1 MALFEEAFSHGPYL
15 YYHLLSGV
23 DLTLKGNK
31 YIHGF
36 FEVNKG
42 KEFVGYSLVNVS
54 EFKNRV
60 LYYYFFSRHQ
70 KTLFYHIISK
80 VLVVLQKAFRIQRN
94 FPYVFAYGS
103 QWVSITNDFV
113 NYILSKGV
121 DILFLYRKTT
131 CCDEVFI
138 QTLLLNSSFIENIY
152 NKDDEFKSCVR
163 KIDWNRG
170 NPYVWTND
178 DFDELM
184 RSDAIFARKF
194 DNSDM
199 EIVKRIKKGV
209 ME

>member
-1 MALFEEAFSHGPYL
+1 MFLGFAPLNHAY
-15 YYHLLSGV
+15 V
-23 DLTLKGNK
+23 TL
-31 YIHGF
+31 
-36 FEVNKG
+36 
-42 KEFVGYSLVNVS
+42 
-54 EFKNRV
+54 FKN
-60 LYYYFFSRHQ
+60 
-70 KTLFYHIISK
+70 
-80 VLVVLQKAFRIQRN
+80 
-94 FPYVFAYGS
+94 
-103 QWVSITNDFV
+103 
-113 NYILSKGV
+113 
-121 DILFLYRKTT
+121 
-131 CCDEVFI
+131 
-138 QTLLLNSSFIENIY
+138 IENIY